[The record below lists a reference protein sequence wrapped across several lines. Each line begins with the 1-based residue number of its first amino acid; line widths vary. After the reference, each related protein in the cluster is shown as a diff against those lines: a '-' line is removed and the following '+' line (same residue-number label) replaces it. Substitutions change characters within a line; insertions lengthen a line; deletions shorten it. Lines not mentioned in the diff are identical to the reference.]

1 MVKPTQ
7 ALTTRQV
14 PEERVSSVVAR
25 GLGAHLVT
33 INLYS
38 KSC

>member
-1 MVKPTQ
+1 MVEPTQ

-25 GLGAHLVT
+25 DLGARFGYYTAL
-33 INLYS
+33 
-38 KSC
+38 